1 MALFL
6 SANIHEGDD
15 LVSVSSRRKQCAF
28 MSLSTAFLTAPN
40 IALTTWSK
48 ITIDIVLLQGDQMYL
63 NVFNSGLVVL
73 DLCVEYLS
81 VDDLLKV
88 VNVSYDRNIYS
99 YQICQTVQ

>member
-1 MALFL
+1 
-6 SANIHEGDD
+6 
-15 LVSVSSRRKQCAF
+15 
-28 MSLSTAFLTAPN
+28 MSLSTAFLTASN

-88 VNVSYDRNIYS
+88 ANVSYDRNIYS